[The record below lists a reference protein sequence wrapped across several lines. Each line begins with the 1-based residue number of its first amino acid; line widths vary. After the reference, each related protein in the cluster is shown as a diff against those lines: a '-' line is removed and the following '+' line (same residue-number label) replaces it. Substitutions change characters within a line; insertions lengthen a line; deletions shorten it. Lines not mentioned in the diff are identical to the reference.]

1 MKIQNQD
8 FKDFFLCAFS
18 NILKNC
24 SIWLQKSNKPT
35 RDQNKKLVDPFL
47 IFNRQVKMMLRG
59 NNNFCEQLKR
69 DGYLNIS
76 SKIFCT
82 DARTIPV
89 KDGSVDLIITSP
101 PYVTSYEYADLH
113 QLTAL

>member
-1 MKIQNQD
+1 MRIEDED
-8 FKDFFLCAFS
+8 FRDFFLCAFS

-35 RDQNKKLVDPFL
+35 RDQNKKPADPLL
-47 IFNRQVKMMLRG
+47 IFNRQVKMMTRG
-59 NNNFCEQLKR
+59 NNDFFNQLKEN
-69 DGYLNIS
+69 GYLNLS

-89 KDGSVDLIITSP
+89 KDDNVDLIITSP

>member
-1 MKIQNQD
+1 
-8 FKDFFLCAFS
+8 
-18 NILKNC
+18 
-24 SIWLQKSNKPT
+24 LQKSNKPT
-35 RDQNKKLVDPFL
+35 RDQNKKPIDPFL

-59 NNNFCEQLKR
+59 NNDFFEQLKKNE
-69 DGYLNIS
+69 YLKLS

-82 DARTIPV
+82 DARTVPV
-89 KDGSVDLIITSP
+89 KDESVDLIITSP